1 MTDAAPER
9 IEPAGAAPRG
19 WFQRSLDGVERVG
32 NALPHPATLF
42 LLLSAVVV
50 LLSALCAWLAV
61 TVPHPLSG
69 ETVAV
74 VNLLSAEGLRRLALN
89 VVPNFV
95 QFAPLGPVLVSL
107 LGLSVAERSGLLGAV
122 VRAVVAAAPARVLT
136 VVLVF
141 CGAMSH
147 TVGDVGYVLL
157 LPLGAALF
165 HSLGRHPL
173 AGLAAA
179 YYGVSGGFA
188 ANMLLSPTDVVL
200 AGLTQESARLI
211 DPTYV
216 VSPMANYYFLSAS
229 VLFVTLSGTVITERV
244 IVPRLG
250 PYRGAAVAASF
261 EPLSAAER
269 SGLRWAF
276 GVIALLGVLLVLGLA
291 PADGVLRDPARPALV
306 DSVLI
311 RGLVFFLFGFG
322 LLPGL
327 AYGWRAGTIRRDRDI
342 YKGMEQNVEVL
353 ASYIVVIFFIA
364 QFVNLFN
371 WTNLGVV
378 LAVQGAATL
387 KALSLGPVALL
398 LALVLLTALIDL
410 VLGSASAKWAMLG
423 PILIPMLM
431 LLGSPP
437 ELTQAAYRVGDSI
450 TNIIT
455 PLASNFPLV
464 LLFAQ
469 RYEPQAG
476 IGTLTA
482 TMLPYSLVNLL
493 VWPLLLVGWMLLGWP
508 LGPG

>member
-1 MTDAAPER
+1 MKR
-9 IEPAGAAPRG
+9 
-19 WFQRSLDGVERVG
+19 FLDRVERVG

-42 LLLSAVVV
+42 ILLSVSVV
-50 LLSALCAWLAV
+50 LLSAACAALGV
-61 TVPHPLSG
+61 SVRHPLSG
-69 ETVAV
+69 DDVQV
-74 VNLLSAEGLRRLALN
+74 VNLLSAAGLRRLALN
-89 VVPNFV
+89 LVPNFV
-95 QFAPLGPVLVSL
+95 NFAPLGPVLVSL

-122 VRAVVAAAPARVLT
+122 VRMIVAAAPARVLT
-136 VVLVF
+136 AVLVF

-188 ANMLLSPTDVVL
+188 ANLLLSPTDVVL
-200 AGLTQESARLI
+200 AGLTQESARLV
-211 DPTYV
+211 DAAYV
-216 VSPMANYYFLSAS
+216 VSPMANYFFLAAS
-229 VLFVTLSGTVITERV
+229 VAFVTVTGTLVTER
-244 IVPRLG
+244 IVAPRLG
-250 PYRGAAVAASF
+250 RYEGNADAATF
-261 EPLSAAER
+261 EPLSADER
-269 SGLRWAF
+269 AGLRWAAATMV
-276 GVIALLGVLLVLGLA
+276 GMVVLLVLGLA
-291 PADGVLRDPARPALV
+291 PADGVLRDPAKPGLI

-311 RGLVFFLFGFG
+311 RGLVFFLFAFG

-327 AYGWRAGTIRRDRDI
+327 AYGWRAGTIRRDRDV
-342 YKGMEQNVEVL
+342 YKGMEQNIEVL

-378 LAVQGAATL
+378 LAVRGAGAL
-387 KALSLGPVALL
+387 QSLSLGPVALL
-398 LALVLLTALIDL
+398 LALVLLTAAIDL

-423 PILIPMLM
+423 PILVPMLM

-469 RYEPQAG
+469 RYQPEAG

-493 VWPLLLVGWMLLGWP
+493 VWPLLLVGWMLAGWP
-508 LGPG
+508 LGPGVAVGMP